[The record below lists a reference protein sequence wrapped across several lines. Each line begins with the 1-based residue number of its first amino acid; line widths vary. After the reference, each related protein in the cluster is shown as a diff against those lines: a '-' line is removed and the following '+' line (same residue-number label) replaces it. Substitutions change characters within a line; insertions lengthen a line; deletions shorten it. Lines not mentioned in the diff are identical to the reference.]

1 MPEFARREI
10 TARSGCLSMPQSRR
24 SLVAGS
30 GDLGG
35 AARSRL
41 GAVCSTSKVG
51 TWRLLPEENSE
62 ALTAATTCPC
72 PAPRPEAEAVLV
84 LGRDRLARTQ
94 PARHNEGALI
104 RRDSVV
110 GARLRLEA
118 GFAKA
123 RNDGGDDF
131 VVNAFGRTLPAF
143 VRGIGADLALEARR
157 ITAIDGDH
165 IGSESEIG
173 DEDDLRLRFGA
184 SRSDLEAAVNSAAPA
199 SATTKLLKE
208 CERIGIKILRRGNG
222 IFARHPRVAAGTRAR
237 TVAGKL
243 LFETVDWPCA
253 PVNSLGDDTAEQ
265 TTGPDQFI
273 GCE

>member
-1 MPEFARREI
+1 MGYRGVALWCRLFDIESQHLAPA
-10 TARSGCLSMPQSRR
+10 SGGKQR
-24 SLVAGS
+24 
-30 GDLGG
+30 G
-35 AARSRL
+35 ADGR
-41 GAVCSTSKVG
+41 GPV
-51 TWRLLPEENSE
+51 
-62 ALTAATTCPC
+62 
-72 PAPRPEAEAVLV
+72 PAPRPKAEAILV

-94 PARHNEGALI
+94 PARHDEGALTK
-104 RRDSVV
+104 RGSVLS
-110 GARLRLEA
+110 ARLRLEA
-118 GFAKA
+118 GFAKSCD
-123 RNDGGDDF
+123 DGGDDL
-131 VVNAFGRTLPAF
+131 VVDPFGRALPAF
-143 VRGIGADLALEARR
+143 MRGIGADLALEASR

-165 IGSESEIG
+165 IGSEGEIG

-222 IFARHPRVAAGTRAR
+222 IFVRHPRVAAGTRAR